1 MTMSLSI
8 VIIVKDEAET
18 NASQLLAEDLL
29 TKQVELS
36 VISEGSLASSSA
48 PSLEQ
53 FDYALYFDKGLLKLC
68 QQNSDDIGDVWVD
81 FAKGKSA
88 YRQKHQGK
96 GKLPLSRACGIKQ
109 SHRPTIIDATAG
121 LGQDAFVLAGL
132 GCEVQCFEQQPILA
146 ALLADGILRARNAE
160 PWLVEIME
168 RLKLIQ
174 GQAEL
179 LLGSAKADIVYL
191 DPMYPH
197 TQSRKHAKVKKGM
210 QMFRL
215 FPGTASNEKALLQA
229 ALKSA
234 TDRVVVKRPDWAN
247 PLEDLK
253 PSFVIPGKNHRYDV
267 YKVDNNYSS
276 FLDS

>member
-1 MTMSLSI
+1 MTQCLNL
-8 VIIVKDEAET
+8 VIIVKDEAEI
-18 NASQLLAEDLL
+18 NASQLLA
-29 TKQVELS
+29 KQLELS
-36 VISEGSLASSSA
+36 IIMEGSSA
-48 PSLEQ
+48 APALEQ
-53 FDYALYFDKGLLKLC
+53 FEYALYFDKGLLKLC

-146 ALLADGILRARNAE
+146 ALLADGISRAKNAE
-160 PWLVEIME
+160 TWLVEIIS
-168 RLKLIQ
+168 RLKLVQ

-179 LLGSAKADIVYL
+179 LLASAKADIVYL

-197 TQSRKHAKVKKGM
+197 TQNRKHAKVKKGM

-215 FPGTASNEKALLQA
+215 FPGTTSNEKTLLKA

-234 TDRVVVKRPDWAN
+234 IDRVVVKRPDWAN
-247 PLEDLK
+247 PLAELA
-253 PSFVIPGKNHRYDV
+253 PSYVIPGKNHRYDV
-267 YKVDNNYSS
+267 YKVESNYETFMNS
-276 FLDS
+276 

>member
-1 MTMSLSI
+1 MTMSLSV
-8 VIIVKDEAET
+8 VIIVKDEADI
-18 NASQLLAEDLL
+18 NASELLAKELL
-29 TKQVELS
+29 AKQVELS
-36 VISEGSLASSSA
+36 VIREDSAASSSTPA
-48 PSLEQ
+48 LEQ
-53 FDYALYFDKGLLKLC
+53 FDYALYFDKGLLKLS

-109 SHRPTIIDATAG
+109 SHRPSIIDATAG

-132 GCEVQCFEQQPILA
+132 GCEVHCFEQQPILA

-160 PWLVEIME
+160 PWLVEIMA
-168 RLKLIQ
+168 RLKLVQ

-179 LLGSAKADIVYL
+179 LLAATKADIVYL

-197 TQSRKHAKVKKGM
+197 TQNRKQAKVKKGM

-215 FPGTASNEKALLQA
+215 FPGTASNEKALLKA
-229 ALKSA
+229 ALKCA
-234 TDRVVVKRPDWAN
+234 VDRVVVKRPDWAN
-247 PLEDLK
+247 PLADLK
-253 PSFVIPGKNHRYDV
+253 PSFVIPSKNHRYDV
-267 YKVDNNYSS
+267 YKADSNYSL